1 MSAQPAQTFP
11 LSPLDE
17 ERAQLL
23 RASWT
28 DSMRVVAMIWIH
40 GRHRVRA
47 RWRGHSLLPLNDAGG
62 NGIHTWDSRG
72 HTFRTAYDRVRL
84 ADR

>member
-23 RASWT
+23 ARVVDGLDASSLQWISGFTAGIAFERAAPPARCCRSRRASRQR
-28 DSMRVVAMIWIH
+28 SRPL
-40 GRHRVRA
+40 RRLSLP
-47 RWRGHSLLPLNDAGG
+47 RG
-62 NGIHTWDSRG
+62 
-72 HTFRTAYDRVRL
+72 
-84 ADR
+84 